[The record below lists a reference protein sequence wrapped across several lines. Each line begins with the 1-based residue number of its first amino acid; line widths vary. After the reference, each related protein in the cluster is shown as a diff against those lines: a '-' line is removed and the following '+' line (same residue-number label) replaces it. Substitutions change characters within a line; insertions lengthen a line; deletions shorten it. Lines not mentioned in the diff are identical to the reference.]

1 MLSIEIQE
9 NAMKNNGNDK
19 KTGDYYLGLDVGTNS
34 CGWAV
39 TDQDYNVLKFHG
51 QSMWGARLFE
61 EANDASERRTAR
73 EARRR
78 LARRKY
84 RIYLLEQL
92 FAEEIHKTDPN
103 FFIRLRDSNLYPED
117 KEDAFCRYA
126 LFNDPNYTDKDYL
139 KQYPTIYHL
148 RSELIH
154 SKDPHDV
161 RLVFLALHHIIKS
174 RGHFL
179 YEDSKNEKGISLD
192 DALDEFKEYLNG
204 EGIDYAP
211 EDKDA
216 FNEALLSDARLNDKK
231 KALKAAYGNITES
244 EDLDISVLNDLLAGA
259 TVQLYKL
266 FKDDSLKDADTK
278 SVCIKDD
285 IDAKLNDLSAVLD
298 DRVQVITL
306 ARQVYDV
313 SRLDQ
318 VLGNNAYI
326 SDAKVALYNKNQKD
340 TKILK
345 KYIRK
350 HFPKDYK
357 KVFNDDGKSHN
368 FAAYVRYKVKNRCTQ
383 KDFCSFLK
391 DYVKGMKDSEDPEER
406 RIYQEI
412 EENTFLTKL
421 KGSDNGLIPFQQ
433 HLKELDAI
441 LDNASE
447 YLPFLN
453 EADKDGK
460 TVKEKIR
467 SIFTFK
473 IPYYVGPLSKKAN
486 HNWIVRSDEKIYPWN
501 FNEIVDLEASAHGFM
516 DNLVGR
522 CTYTGDE
529 VLPYNSLLYSEYMV
543 LNEINPLKV
552 NGRPISVE
560 VKKQIFSDLFV
571 NSKKKVT
578 KKSIKKYLLANGL
591 IEQGDEIS
599 GVDDEIKANLKSW
612 HDFERILKKIDKEQ
626 VEKIIKSVVVFGD
639 NQKMLRKWIRNNVKD
654 LSNDDINYVCRLRY
668 KDWGR
673 LSKTFLTGIYHVN
686 EDGEAFSIMDLLRDT
701 NQNMMQLMS
710 NEYQFADKAEQYRKE
725 KYGLSDSLKDRLDN
739 LYIAPSVRRS
749 IWQTMRVVDEIV
761 DIRKSAPKK
770 IFIEMARD
778 DASKIQKERTTSR
791 KKQLLALYESCK
803 EQEHDLYDQLLNET
817 DQTLRRDRLYLYYTQ
832 FGKCM
837 YSEERI
843 DLNKLMDNQTYD
855 IDHIFPRSRIKDN
868 SLDNKVL
875 VKSSL
880 NREKTNAYPIS
891 ENIRTKMK
899 PFWSTLH
906 DKKLISDK
914 KYERLTRNYPLTDEE
929 LSSFVARQL
938 VETRQSTKALATI
951 LQERYEDTKIVYSKA
966 GNVSDFRQEFD
977 LPKFRDVND
986 LHHAKDAYLNIVV
999 GNVYDTRF
1007 TSRFFANIHNEN
1019 YSLNKVFD
1027 FDTKNAWKADGSSIG
1042 LVKKYMK
1049 KNNPI
1054 VTFAPYETKG
1064 AISNLQI
1071 MPKGKGQLA
1080 IKKNMDPRK
1089 YGGYNKVSGAYYAL
1103 VEHTEKKKIIR
1114 TLIPIYIYNKA
1125 EFEKDPVSYCESI
1138 GYHDSKVIVRKI
1150 LNGALLEVNGLRLMV
1165 TGRTGSNNVYKHG
1178 YEFAIDD
1185 EHAQELKDIHKY
1197 VDRCAVAKKTL
1208 PVNEYDHVSSENN
1221 IDLYDWFIGR
1231 LKKGAYAKL
1240 FSKMASDME
1249 ENRKVFVSK
1258 DLLTQSK
1265 LLLEILKAFK
1275 CDRQI
1280 TNFEELNKK
1289 KNVGIIQFSSNLSN
1303 MKSAYL
1309 INQSVTGLYEKKI
1322 NLLK

>member
-1 MLSIEIQE
+1 
-9 NAMKNNGNDK
+9 MKNNGNDK